1 MKITLKNLIKL
12 IVLSAWIFLSVSFHS
27 AAQGQTV
34 YKRGATQ
41 LESLLP
47 PAPEAASAVRFVD
60 VPFSHSQG
68 LACLDIPVY
77 TVKGRELSIPVS
89 LSYASGGV
97 KLDEV
102 AGVAGLGWRLEAG
115 GCVTRTVVD
124 MPDEFLSAELSHGMP
139 SQAMLAKLG
148 DPDDRSSEKAA
159 FLRDIVWHRT
169 DVSLDRYSYNVCGLS
184 GSFVILDDGSV
195 FHLSGDGV
203 GISYAGT
210 PFTGVT
216 AFTLTGPDGTVYV
229 LDVTETGRHDGSRDS
244 PVSRGNVL
252 TDYRATQVMQRI
264 LQGDLRL
271 EDIYH
276 YPVMTS
282 SNPGRLPVTE
292 RHVEY
297 HSDGNEETT
306 VTTAYTP
313 RAGISVPARPVTVS
327 LMSGG
332 VTRSVSYTYPDTWD
346 GPEQWVE
353 GLRSA
358 HALSIPLKR
367 DYRIWT
373 DSPSAIP
380 HKSER
385 TGYSHYTVGGAARLL
400 PSSSVELTD
409 GMESWREDILSRDS
423 LGNVSSVKERG
434 HPVASVLW
442 SWNGLHPAAVIENA
456 GIGEVVA
463 VIGSQGAVDALTSSI
478 RPSTSQLSA
487 VDGLRDAPSLAGSHV
502 RTFTFSPGMGLTS
515 ATDPAGIRTTYEY
528 DTHGRL
534 AFVRD
539 DDGAA
544 MEGYSY
550 SLLSDGDGH
559 RSARRRSYRDA
570 GGETYSEDVVW
581 WNTLGL
587 KLEDIAVAASGDGRD
602 LVTSFGSDFMMH
614 DDVKV
619 WLPYPTDTEA
629 GTFQDNA
636 AGAAASHHSSHL
648 AFTHKKYERSSRDRV
663 LTVAEPGLSGT
674 HVTTYG
680 HGVWM
685 DERKHLSGANA
696 YNKEWEAFFEKYS
709 NATKEDIM
717 KKAEELMQKV
727 YGK

>member
-195 FHLSGDGV
+195 FHLSCDGV

-229 LDVTETGRHDGSRDS
+229 LDVTETGCHDGSGDS
-244 PVSRGNVL
+244 PPTPTSGQPDRWTATKGMQAHHIFPRKFEKYFAKRG
-252 TDYRATQVMQRI
+252 I
-264 LQGDLRL
+264 
-271 EDIYH
+271 DI
-276 YPVMTS
+276 
-282 SNPGRLPVTE
+282 N
-292 RHVEY
+292 
-297 HSDGNEETT
+297 
-306 VTTAYTP
+306 
-313 RAGISVPARPVTVS
+313 
-327 LMSGG
+327 
-332 VTRSVSYTYPDTWD
+332 
-346 GPEQWVE
+346 
-353 GLRSA
+353 
-358 HALSIPLKR
+358 
-367 DYRIWT
+367 
-373 DSPSAIP
+373 
-380 HKSER
+380 
-385 TGYSHYTVGGAARLL
+385 
-400 PSSSVELTD
+400 
-409 GMESWREDILSRDS
+409 
-423 LGNVSSVKERG
+423 
-434 HPVASVLW
+434 
-442 SWNGLHPAAVIENA
+442 
-456 GIGEVVA
+456 
-463 VIGSQGAVDALTSSI
+463 
-478 RPSTSQLSA
+478 
-487 VDGLRDAPSLAGSHV
+487 
-502 RTFTFSPGMGLTS
+502 
-515 ATDPAGIRTTYEY
+515 DP
-528 DTHGRL
+528 
-534 AFVRD
+534 
-539 DDGAA
+539 
-544 MEGYSY
+544 
-550 SLLSDGDGH
+550 
-559 RSARRRSYRDA
+559 
-570 GGETYSEDVVW
+570 
-581 WNTLGL
+581 
-587 KLEDIAVAASGDGRD
+587 
-602 LVTSFGSDFMMH
+602 
-614 DDVKV
+614 
-619 WLPYPTDTEA
+619 
-629 GTFQDNA
+629 
-636 AGAAASHHSSHL
+636 
-648 AFTHKKYERSSRDRV
+648 KY
-663 LTVAEPGLSGT
+663 
-674 HVTTYG
+674 
-680 HGVWM
+680 GVWM